1 MYTLT
6 QVLFRDSSIVLHFS
20 VADLQ
25 LEYGTTT
32 SDVEMQQADDSCL
45 GEIDV
50 NFPIPFRGKT
60 FRKLYVRSSCCRI

>member
-6 QVLFRDSSIVLHFS
+6 QVLFRDSSIFLHFC
-20 VADLQ
+20 VVDLQ

-32 SDVEMQQADDSCL
+32 NDVEMQPADDSCL

-60 FRKLYVRSSCCRI
+60 FRKLYVSASCCRK